1 MKRRDFLA
9 GLLVATA
16 PLALTRTAVAQAPA
30 PGGAMPAP
38 LYVAMLSRGGQFLE
52 ESSRVAFD
60 RTDMPAVRRFARAE
74 VLEQVQLAGNLS
86 ANADVATAA
95 VPGGAMGMGMM
106 AGAAMMIGG
115 RPMTTDA
122 QRAAMLAQMQSLQG
136 PQFDAVYVQAQI
148 MGHEEALALN
158 SSYSASGDDPALR
171 RIAGRAAGLN
181 RLHLSQLARI
191 QRGMGG
197 ASS

>member
-86 ANADVATAA
+86 ANANVATAA
-95 VPGGAMGMGMM
+95 VPGGPMGMGMM

-136 PQFDAVYVQAQI
+136 PQFDAAYVQAQI

>member
-9 GLLVATA
+9 GLMVATA

-30 PGGAMPAP
+30 PGGAMPTP
-38 LYVAMLSRGGQFLE
+38 IYVSMLSRGGQFLE

-60 RTDMPAVRRFARAE
+60 KTDMPAVRRFARAE
-74 VLEQVQLAGNLS
+74 VVEQVQLAGDLS
-86 ANADVATAA
+86 ANANLATAA

-106 AGAAMMIGG
+106 PGGMTMGG

-136 PQFDAVYVQAQI
+136 PQFDAAYVRAQI

-158 SSYSASGDDPALR
+158 SSYSASGGDPALR

-191 QRGMGG
+191 ERGMGG

>member
-9 GLLVATA
+9 GLIVATA

-30 PGGAMPAP
+30 PAGAMPTP
-38 LYVAMLSRGGQFLE
+38 LYVSMLSRGGQFLE

-60 RTDMPAVRRFARAE
+60 RSEVPAVRRFARAE
-74 VLEQVQLAGNLS
+74 VVEQVQLAGDLS
-86 ANADVATAA
+86 ANAGVATAA
-95 VPGGAMGMGMM
+95 VPGAAMGMGMT
-106 AGAAMMIGG
+106 AGAMMMGG
-115 RPMTTDA
+115 RPITTDA
-122 QRAAMLAQMQSLQG
+122 QRAAMLAQMQALQG
-136 PQFDAVYVQAQI
+136 PQFNATYVRAQI
-148 MGHEEALALN
+148 TGHEDALALN

>member
-9 GLLVATA
+9 GLMVATA

-30 PGGAMPAP
+30 PGGAMPTP
-38 LYVAMLSRGGQFLE
+38 IYVSMLSRGGQFLE

-60 RTDMPAVRRFARAE
+60 KTDMPAVRRFARAE
-74 VLEQVQLAGNLS
+74 VVEQVQLAGDLS
-86 ANADVATAA
+86 ANANLATAA
-95 VPGGAMGMGMM
+95 VPGSAMGMGMM
-106 AGAAMMIGG
+106 AGGMTMGG

-136 PQFDAVYVQAQI
+136 PQFDAAYVRAQI

-191 QRGMGG
+191 ERGIGG

>member
-9 GLLVATA
+9 GLMVATA

-30 PGGAMPAP
+30 PGGAMPTP
-38 LYVAMLSRGGQFLE
+38 IYVSMLSRGGQFLE

-60 RTDMPAVRRFARAE
+60 KTDMPAVRRFARAE
-74 VLEQVQLAGNLS
+74 VVEQVQLAGDLS
-86 ANADVATAA
+86 ANANLATAA

-106 AGAAMMIGG
+106 AGGMTMGG

-136 PQFDAVYVQAQI
+136 PQFDAAYVRAQI

-158 SSYSASGDDPALR
+158 SSYSASGGDPALR

-191 QRGMGG
+191 ERGMGG